1 VIQKMPESDLE
12 KLLEDY
18 EAAQKTMKDDLYRI
32 LWSMRGGVQYQDI
45 MYNIDIADKEVFIKI
60 IKSNWEQTNKSGL
73 PLV

>member
-1 VIQKMPESDLE
+1 VIQEMPESEIE

-18 EAAQKTMKDDLYRI
+18 EAAQKSLKDDLYRI

-45 MYNIDIADKEVFIKI
+45 MHEIDVGDKEVFINI

-73 PLV
+73 ALI

>member
-1 VIQKMPESDLE
+1 MPESEIE

-18 EAAQKTMKDDLYRI
+18 EAAQKSLKDDLYRI

-45 MYNIDIADKEVFIKI
+45 MHEIDVGDKEVFINI

-73 PLV
+73 ALI

>member
-1 VIQKMPESDLE
+1 VIQEMPESEIE

-18 EAAQKTMKDDLYRI
+18 EAAQKSLKDDLYRI

-45 MYNIDIADKEVFIKI
+45 MHEIDVGDKEVFINI

>member
-1 VIQKMPESDLE
+1 VIQEMPESDLE

-18 EAAQKTMKDDLYRI
+18 EAAQKSLKDDLYRI

-45 MYNIDIADKEVFIKI
+45 MYNIDVGDKEVFINI

>member
-1 VIQKMPESDLE
+1 MIQEMPESEIE

-18 EAAQKTMKDDLYRI
+18 EAAQKSLKDDLYRI

-45 MYNIDIADKEVFIKI
+45 MHEIDVGDKEVFINI

-73 PLV
+73 ALI

>member
-1 VIQKMPESDLE
+1 MPESDLE

>member
-1 VIQKMPESDLE
+1 MPESEIE

-18 EAAQKTMKDDLYRI
+18 EAAQKSLKDDLYRI

-45 MYNIDIADKEVFIKI
+45 MHEIDVGDKEVFINI